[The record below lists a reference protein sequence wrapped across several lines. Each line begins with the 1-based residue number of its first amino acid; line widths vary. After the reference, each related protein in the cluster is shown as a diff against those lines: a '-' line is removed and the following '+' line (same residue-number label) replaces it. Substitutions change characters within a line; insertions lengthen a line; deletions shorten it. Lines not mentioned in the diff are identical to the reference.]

1 MEIRPIRQTDD
12 RLAISRIY
20 EESWKFAYREI
31 IPQAYLSGIPAG
43 NWAKAVDRDDMHTL
57 LLLEDDCPIGTSSY
71 CAARFPEFTG
81 FGEIVSI
88 YLLPQYMGKGYGRP
102 LLDAAIAGLTQMGFS
117 QVFLWVLEE
126 NVRARKFY
134 EKAGFTCSGRALADE
149 IGGKALRE
157 IAYVRAA
164 T

>member
-12 RLAISRIY
+12 RMAISRVY
-20 EESWKFAYREI
+20 EESWKFAYRDI

-43 NWAKAVDRDDMHTL
+43 SWAKAVDRDSMHTL
-57 LLLEDDCPIGTSSY
+57 LLLEGDCIVGTASY
-71 CAARFPEFTG
+71 CAARFPEFAG

-102 LLDAAIAGLTQMGFS
+102 LLNAAVAGLKQLGFAQM
-117 QVFLWVLEE
+117 FLWVLEE

-134 EKAGFTCSGRALADE
+134 EKAGFRCSGQVLEDE
-149 IGGKALRE
+149 IGEKALRE
-157 IAYVRAA
+157 IAYVR
-164 T
+164 TVE